1 MPTPAQIDEQIK
13 LEREQISLGLKQL
26 HDNQKKL
33 EDKSYASASIYGVVS
48 IEQQLPRIVSRIVS
62 TKSRLN
68 KGEAGIQF
76 AAIRQYLTG
85 IEPEAAAA
93 IALKVTFDKV
103 FSTKQGSALVTNLTA
118 AIGQAIEQECLMR
131 YYENKVPGLLNS
143 IQKEYFHRSSGTQQK
158 VKVVTNRMNRY
169 DVEHWIPWNR
179 SLRVRLGSWLLDCIC

>member
-1 MPTPAQIDEQIK
+1 M
-13 LEREQISLGLKQL
+13 
-26 HDNQKKL
+26 
-33 EDKSYASASIYGVVS
+33 
-48 IEQQLPRIVSRIVS
+48 
-62 TKSRLN
+62 
-68 KGEAGIQF
+68 
-76 AAIRQYLTG
+76 
-85 IEPEAAAA
+85 
-93 IALKVTFDKV
+93 KVTFDKV

-179 SLRVRLGSWLLDCIC
+179 SLRVRLGSWLLDCICEETGYFDKVTARKGQVEIGVTELFVENKNEIMAQAELFSPLA